1 MHQASFTKTHDRH
14 AVAWDNGGTPGATK
28 TVLVIGHGAQ
38 QVRDYYAQRASAGLI
53 LTEATQVSIQ
63 GRGAWATPGIH
74 TPEQIAGWRG
84 VTDAVHAAG
93 GLIFCQ
99 IWHSGRVS
107 HGFYQVNGEAPV
119 SSSAVKG
126 AIRTFIDTGFIDTSE
141 PRALRLDEIP
151 GVVEQYAQG
160 ARNAMA
166 AGFDGVQIHAA
177 NGYLIDQ
184 FLRDGVNRRT
194 DAYGGSVEN
203 RCRFLLE
210 VTDAVIAAVGADRT
224 SVRLSPFSVTWD
236 CRDSDLK
243 TLFTHAVGQMSSREL
258 AFLEIVENINEAAD
272 ISSGGSTADFNIDDI
287 LRAYS
292 GRLVINGG
300 YDAARAERVL
310 QRPGIDAV
318 SIGRP
323 FIANPDLVQRYAR
336 GADLNPMG
344 DPAVVYGGSEAGYI
358 DFPLLPG

>member
-1 MHQASFTKTHDRH
+1 M
-14 AVAWDNGGTPGATK
+14 
-28 TVLVIGHGAQ
+28 
-38 QVRDYYAQRASAGLI
+38 
-53 LTEATQVSIQ
+53 
-63 GRGAWATPGIH
+63 
-74 TPEQIAGWRG
+74 
-84 VTDAVHAAG
+84 
-93 GLIFCQ
+93 
-99 IWHSGRVS
+99 
-107 HGFYQVNGEAPV
+107 

-126 AIRTFIDTGFIDTSE
+126 AIRTFIDTGFVDTPE

-194 DAYGGSVEN
+194 DAYGGPVEN

-224 SVRLSPFSVTWD
+224 AVRLSPFSVTWD

-243 TLFTHAVGQMSSREL
+243 SLFTHAVAQLSARNL
-258 AFLEIVENINEAAD
+258 CFLEVVEQINEAAD
-272 ISSGGSTADFNIDDI
+272 ISSGGSTSAFNIDDI
-287 LRAYS
+287 LRAYR

-300 YDAARAERVL
+300 YDRTRAEAVL
-310 QRPGIDAV
+310 EREGIDAV

-336 GADLNPMG
+336 NAPLNAMG
-344 DPAVVYGGSEAGYI
+344 DPAVVYGGGEAGYI
-358 DFPLLPG
+358 DFPSLPD